1 MTDTIDTTPATE
13 TKPLNAIQRAMALA
27 KARLEAKKAAG
38 EATPQ
43 PDEKPAK
50 EKKVK
55 DKKAKEP
62 KAEPTKAEAEAKQDA
77 AAIKRA
83 EQLANREA
91 LKAQM
96 AADRDARKAAAEAKL
111 AEIAA
116 AKEAKATERAAKKA
130 ERDAVKATKA
140 AEREAAKQAKADA
153 KAAKLRAKLP
163 GLNEE
168 AQKQVADIVGLFS
181 PAQVAAIAAHLLAA
195 SKAAKAPKGK
205 ADTLEVGTIVRVK
218 ACESNPKAVGLQ
230 GRVTKS
236 SKLRTFVDC
245 GLKREAYCFTADLEV
260 VAEEPEVAA
269 PETPAAEE
277 AAAE

>member
-13 TKPLNAIQRAMALA
+13 TKAPNAIQRAMALA
-27 KARLEAKKAAG
+27 KQRLAAKQAAG

-43 PDEKPAK
+43 PDGEPAK

-55 DKKAKEP
+55 EKKAKEP
-62 KAEPTKAEAEAKQDA
+62 KAPATESEQDA

-91 LKAQM
+91 LKAKM

-116 AKEAKATERAAKKA
+116 AKEAKATERAARK
-130 ERDAVKATKA
+130 
-140 AEREAAKQAKADA
+140 AEREAAKSAKQAERDAAKQAKAEA

-163 GLNEE
+163 GLNED
-168 AQKQVADIVGLFS
+168 AQKYVDDIVGLFS
-181 PAQVAAIAAHLLAA
+181 PAQVAAIAAHLVAA

-260 VAEEPEVAA
+260 VPEA
-269 PETPAAEE
+269 TEE